1 MLEDREFVSI
11 SKDGKKKV
19 YTITDEGKQFLEEN
33 GNNDEFTKR
42 MEQFQSMDMGKMK
55 ESRSELQELFKSFML
70 AGKIS
75 MQDDKKY
82 EQFQQLIKETKE
94 KLQQFREEK

>member
-1 MLEDREFVSI
+1 
-11 SKDGKKKV
+11 
-19 YTITDEGKQFLEEN
+19 
-33 GNNDEFTKR
+33 
-42 MEQFQSMDMGKMK
+42 MK